1 MKYFYISLFLSI
13 SFLVIGT
20 AVSIEQKHSAA
31 KAQAELL
38 KAQELQED
46 DAPEA
51 ELTFGEKCLQALCS
65 FLTGMAIV
73 VVIFFLYA
81 IAIIVFQKFFEL
93 II

>member
-1 MKYFYISLFLSI
+1 MKYFYISLFLSM

-73 VVIFFLYA
+73 VVIFFLYV

>member
-46 DAPEA
+46 DTPES

-81 IAIIVFQKFFEL
+81 IAIIVFHKFFEL

>member
-13 SFLVIGT
+13 TFLVIGT
-20 AVSIEQKHSAA
+20 AASIEQKHSAA

-38 KAQELQED
+38 EED
-46 DAPEA
+46 GEAPEV

-65 FLTGMAIV
+65 FLTGLAIV

-81 IAIIVFQKFFEL
+81 IAIIVFHKFFEL

>member
-46 DAPEA
+46 DAPKV

-81 IAIIVFQKFFEL
+81 IAITVFQKFFEL

>member
-51 ELTFGEKCLQALCS
+51 ELTFEKNAYKPFAHSLPAWP
-65 FLTGMAIV
+65 
-73 VVIFFLYA
+73 
-81 IAIIVFQKFFEL
+81 
-93 II
+93 

>member
-20 AVSIEQKHSAA
+20 AVSIEQRHSAA

-73 VVIFFLYA
+73 VVIFFLHA

>member
-73 VVIFFLYA
+73 VVIFFLYV

>member
-20 AVSIEQKHSAA
+20 AASIEQKHSAA
-31 KAQAELL
+31 KAQEELL
-38 KAQELQED
+38 EED
-46 DAPEA
+46 GEAPEV

-81 IAIIVFQKFFEL
+81 IAIIVFHKFFEL

>member
-20 AVSIEQKHSAA
+20 AVSIEHKHSAA

-81 IAIIVFQKFFEL
+81 IGIIVFQKFFEL

>member
-20 AVSIEQKHSAA
+20 AVSIKQKHSAA

>member
-51 ELTFGEKCLQALCS
+51 ELENPMKVAPSIRRENDPRFRSGKISFRSSFGALVS
-65 FLTGMAIV
+65 DTMRV
-73 VVIFFLYA
+73 
-81 IAIIVFQKFFEL
+81 
-93 II
+93 